1 MKGIDKKIREI
12 KEQKIGNNGRQVLV
26 VEGSDDVEAFELML
40 EKLAPEW
47 RRGWVLAEAGK
58 KSAVLEIVRREPTWA
73 GVVDRDEWA
82 DEKNEE
88 LEAELRNL
96 AVLPRYCLENYLIVP
111 SELWAALPPK
121 QKAKIPGGQQELQD
135 KILEDLDRWVR
146 HGVLWSVV
154 NPLWE
159 GLRSLGFKEKLL
171 SVDIAE
177 DDDEIKKIL
186 HKWHQFLKPEDIWA
200 RYMDRL
206 SDVVQKPIDE
216 KLKVHVHGKEFYK
229 KVVNPTLNELLG
241 QKRAEERQFSIIRTL
256 PEAYDLQPVLDRLGL
271 VASN

>member
-1 MKGIDKKIREI
+1 MKGIEKKIREI
-12 KEQKIGNNGRQVLV
+12 KEQKIGNSGRQVLV

-47 RRGWVLAEAGK
+47 SRGWVLAEAGK

-121 QKAKIPGGQQELQD
+121 QKAKIPGGQQALQD

-154 NPLWE
+154 NHCGKGFARLA
-159 GLRSLGFKEKLL
+159 LRKNCWQL
-171 SVDIAE
+171 
-177 DDDEIKKIL
+177 IL
-186 HKWHQFLKPEDIWA
+186 PKMTTK
-200 RYMDRL
+200 
-206 SDVVQKPIDE
+206 
-216 KLKVHVHGKEFYK
+216 
-229 KVVNPTLNELLG
+229 
-241 QKRAEERQFSIIRTL
+241 
-256 PEAYDLQPVLDRLGL
+256 
-271 VASN
+271 